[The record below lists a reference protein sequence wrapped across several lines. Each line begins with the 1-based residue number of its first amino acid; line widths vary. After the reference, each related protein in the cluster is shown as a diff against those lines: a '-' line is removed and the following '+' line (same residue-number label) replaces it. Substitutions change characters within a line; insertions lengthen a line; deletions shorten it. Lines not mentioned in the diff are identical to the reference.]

1 MTSPIHAVLAN
12 RLRVYLSILAVLAAY
27 AVMGLPVDASSP
39 DGLKPPVVGLMNMGG
54 IAPPEY
60 VPVVRGA
67 VVGVDWAAMQPT
79 AFGPLAA
86 DNPLDRAI
94 SRVRK
99 WNAAHPSS
107 QVAVKVRLFAGI
119 DSPNWVKQLS
129 GGPVAVSAYGRA
141 GTVPRFWTTPVQ
153 KAYADLMTKLAAS
166 YDDVLEVRE
175 FTNTL
180 CTTIWGEPMVRQ
192 GGVIGT
198 RMLAAG
204 YTTAADD
211 GCQRAGFRAATAFK
225 RTRVATSFSVYH
237 RLDPDGRIRQDL
249 TYAEAMMDFC
259 RTTLGP
265 QCVLG
270 SNELGRVRPPEGRAR
285 YNALF
290 AHMKALGG
298 PIYFQMDTS
307 AHASDPTPRG
317 YLSAL
322 AEAVDFGAVGVE
334 LYQTYKQWSPLSPAA
349 LAPYSVGL
357 QANAT
362 R

>member
-225 RTRVATSFSVYH
+225 RTRVATAFSVYH
-237 RLDPDGRIRQDL
+237 RLDPDGQIRKDGK
-249 TYAEAMMDFC
+249 YAQSLMDYC
-259 RTTLGP
+259 RATLGP
-265 QCVLG
+265 QCILG
-270 SNELGRVRPPEGRAR
+270 NNELGRVRPPEGQAL
-285 YNALF
+285 YDALF
-290 AHMKALGG
+290 AHMKTLGG
-298 PIYFQMDTS
+298 PIYFQMDTT
-307 AHASDPTPRG
+307 AHVSDPTPQG
-317 YLSAL
+317 YLNAL
-322 AEAVDFGAVGVE
+322 ADAVDLGAVGVE
-334 LYQTYKQWSPLSPAA
+334 LYPTYKQWSPLTPAA
-349 LAPYSVGL
+349 LAPFSRDL
-357 QANAT
+357 EANGSS
-362 R
+362 